1 MNDTLDNG
9 PEDPNDA
16 ERTNII
22 SAALVNRFGGE
33 ACRVVDDQIASADSE
48 EARAIWTAVWGALCS
63 QEARR
68 A

>member
-1 MNDTLDNG
+1 MNDTPDNG

-16 ERTNII
+16 ERIAII
-22 SAALVNRFGGE
+22 SAALVDRFGGE
-33 ACRVVDDQIASADSE
+33 ARHVVDEQKASADSE
-48 EARAIWTAVWGALCS
+48 EARAIWTAVWVALCS